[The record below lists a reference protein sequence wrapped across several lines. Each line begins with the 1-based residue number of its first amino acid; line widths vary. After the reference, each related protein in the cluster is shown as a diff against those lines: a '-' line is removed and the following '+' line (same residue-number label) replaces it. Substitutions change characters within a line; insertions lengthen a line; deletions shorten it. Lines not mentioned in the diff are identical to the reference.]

1 MITQTTNTTPKL
13 TQPSNIVNFNNNG
26 FVWKVPE
33 ITAKMT
39 AVNDIRANDSLMVP
53 LNREIGNKLNV
64 LI

>member
-1 MITQTTNTTPKL
+1 MNIFTSASNLTPP
-13 TQPSNIVNFNNNG
+13 TAIVDMNNNG

-33 ITAKMT
+33 ITAKMSGI
-39 AVNDIRANDSLMVP
+39 NDVRANDSLMMP